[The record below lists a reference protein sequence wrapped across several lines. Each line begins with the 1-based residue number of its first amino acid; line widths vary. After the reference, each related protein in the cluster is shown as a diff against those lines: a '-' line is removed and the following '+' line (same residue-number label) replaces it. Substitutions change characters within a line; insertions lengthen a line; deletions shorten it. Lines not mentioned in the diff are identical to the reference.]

1 MASILLRSSVP
12 TLVRKRRDHAYM
24 SLIVPWSLRGFVPG
38 GYKGQQKGQ
47 QSSQQWDKALRL
59 FSQLGSD
66 AHDIHTRRHL
76 FRKVQKGYDEQATR
90 LAVLEQQAQALRA
103 QIDDKHS
110 CHYNTAFSL
119 TRVIGYAGSICIN
132 LNFTSLNLGLPYV
145 ADSGE
150 LGIRVNFDSLVLP
163 FRTVVNL
170 GLEEL
175 DFVLGSS

>member
-1 MASILLRSSVP
+1 MKQYSEFELHRAFEDVAAGCHIRQAARNWGIPYP
-12 TLVRKRRDHAYM
+12 TLRHRLY
-24 SLIVPWSLRGFVPG
+24 GT
-38 GYKGQQKGQ
+38 
-47 QSSQQWDKALRL
+47 QSR
-59 FSQLGSD
+59 
-66 AHDIHTRRHL
+66 
-76 FRKVQKGYDEQATR
+76 
-90 LAVLEQQAQALRA
+90 
-103 QIDDKHS
+103 DKHS